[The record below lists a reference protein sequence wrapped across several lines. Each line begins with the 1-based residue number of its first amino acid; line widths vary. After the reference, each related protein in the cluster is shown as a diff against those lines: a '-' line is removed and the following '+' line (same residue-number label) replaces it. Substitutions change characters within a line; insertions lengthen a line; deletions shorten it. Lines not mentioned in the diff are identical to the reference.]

1 MASGNTQIIPYSP
14 APPPPSSSSSRSTQ
28 QFTYEVFLSFR
39 GEDTRYGFTDHLYQ
53 ALISHGIH
61 TFRDDDELER
71 GGVIASDLQKAIEES
86 KIFVIIF
93 SANYANSRWCLDE
106 LVEISQRQRLILPIF
121 YHVDPSDVRKQ
132 TGSYEKA
139 FLDHEKEAVEEKKE
153 KCQKWRIALTKVGNL
168 AGYDLQKY
176 R

>member
-1 MASGNTQIIPYSP
+1 MAPANTQIIPYSP
-14 APPPPSSSSSRSTQ
+14 PSSSSKSIH

-39 GEDTRYGFTDHLYQ
+39 GEDTRYGFTDHLYH
-53 ALISHGIH
+53 ALISHEIH

-86 KIFVIIF
+86 NIFVIIL
-93 SANYANSRWCLDE
+93 SPNYANSRWCLDE
-106 LVEISQRQRLILPIF
+106 LVEISQLQWLILPIF

-132 TGSYEKA
+132 TGSYEQA
-139 FLDHEKEAVEEKKE
+139 FLDHEKEADEEKRE
-153 KCQKWRIALTKVGNL
+153 KIQKWRSALTKVGNL

-176 R
+176 G

>member
-14 APPPPSSSSSRSTQ
+14 PSSSSSKSIH

-61 TFRDDDELER
+61 TFRDDNELKR
-71 GGVIASDLQKAIEES
+71 GVIEYEIQKAIEES

-106 LVEISQRQRLILPIF
+106 LVEISQLQRLILPIF
-121 YHVDPSDVRKQ
+121 YHVDPSVVRKQ
-132 TGSYEKA
+132 TGSYEQA
-139 FLDHEKEAVEEKKE
+139 FVDHEKEADEEKRE
-153 KCQKWRIALTKVGNL
+153 KIQKWRSALMKVGNL

>member
-1 MASGNTQIIPYSP
+1 MASANTQIIPYSP
-14 APPPPSSSSSRSTQ
+14 PLSASKSTH

-61 TFRDDDELER
+61 TFRDDDKLER

-106 LVEISQRQRLILPIF
+106 LVEISQLQRLILPIF

-139 FLDHEKEAVEEKKE
+139 FLDHEKEADEEKRE
-153 KCQKWRIALTKVGNL
+153 KIQKWRIALMKVGNL
-168 AGYDLQKY
+168 SGYDLQKY